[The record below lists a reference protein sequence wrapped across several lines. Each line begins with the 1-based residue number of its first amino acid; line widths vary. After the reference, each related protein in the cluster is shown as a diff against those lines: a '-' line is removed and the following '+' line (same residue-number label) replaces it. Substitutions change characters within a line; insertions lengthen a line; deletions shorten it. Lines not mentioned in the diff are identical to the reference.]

1 MEGRDTYRENRCF
14 SYRKPTS
21 LGSPLA
27 PSLRLG
33 VQGFAC
39 IRMRALSIT
48 VSLAF
53 IILIFEVFIFLLI
66 FNKRE

>member
-1 MEGRDTYRENRCF
+1 MTHIVKIGAFHIE
-14 SYRKPTS
+14 S

-27 PSLRLG
+27 LSLRLG